1 MISKW
6 IATDS
11 CAARASKH
19 MTLGKRYRARILST
33 IQRFFLLMLAKCG
46 VARQRLSFT
55 ILTFENDIIELQ
67 MASVL
72 HHVASASGGCIHDV
86 ASDTRKNTNNGFSFF
101 CSKSFSKSIVHQYFS
116 KYFPQ
121 NRFSISL
128 FQNRFFAE

>member
-1 MISKW
+1 MQQGSKGQQAYDTW
-6 IATDS
+6 EEVQSSNSVNEPA
-11 CAARASKH
+11 
-19 MTLGKRYRARILST
+19 
-33 IQRFFLLMLAKCG
+33 FFLLMLAKCG